1 MATADGRLLVSAA
14 PYEVMDE
21 CLDAMT
27 VVFKE
32 YKEKYE
38 RAGGD
43 PNEFDMLV
51 LEQWRP
57 W

>member
-1 MATADGRLLVSAA
+1 MSAD
-14 PYEVMDE
+14 PYEIKDE

-27 VVFKE
+27 VVFEE

-43 PNEFDMLV
+43 PNEFETLII
-51 LEQWRP
+51 EQWRP